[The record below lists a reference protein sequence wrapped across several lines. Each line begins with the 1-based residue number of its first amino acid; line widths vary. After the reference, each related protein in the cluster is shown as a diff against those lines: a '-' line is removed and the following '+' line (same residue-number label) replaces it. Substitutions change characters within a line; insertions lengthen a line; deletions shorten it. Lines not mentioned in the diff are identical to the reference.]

1 MVVND
6 LCDYIK
12 AGTSNLPA
20 LAFDVLVSHKSSA
33 VRRRLAENPRTPP
46 SILAKLAADADPEVR
61 LAVVSNPSTPFSS
74 LVALLKD
81 QSCDVRF
88 GIAEDPGSPEWILYS
103 LCFDENPYVA
113 NRAETTLA
121 GLQCRSNLAMFLA
134 A

>member
-1 MVVND
+1 MIVNE

-12 AGTSNLPA
+12 AGTSNLSTLA
-20 LAFDVLVSHKSSA
+20 LDVLVSHKSSA
-33 VRRRLAENPRTPP
+33 VRRHLAENPRTPP
-46 SILAKLAADADPEVR
+46 ALLARLAIDGDPEVR

-81 QSCDVRF
+81 QSCDVRY

-113 NRAETTLA
+113 NRAEATIEKF
-121 GLQCRSNLAMFLA
+121 QCSSNLAMFLA